1 MEVAIDLIKIQPLT
15 VNALLSYLYTWYTR
29 ASEKK
34 MKNSKLPLK
43 TGTLHRKSRIILT
56 AVREIAKNF
65 TPLMESQFKFK
76 VDNLITSIN
85 RKFHMVHKYAP
96 YLGFQDMEKISDTLW
111 MANPQGR
118 GYRPCSKWLR
128 QAASVICLLSAYAG
142 GRWGDICQI
151 FWEDITIKNQENGQF
166 YHIFLRTSK
175 NNRKNEQAQCLTFK
189 KQRPLEG
196 VPCPVQRLLDYKAI
210 QNNPESGR
218 VFPGATTKRI
228 LRVVQDTATN
238 MNITR
243 PTGHTGRVS
252 MATTLQGANVPT
264 ETIMA
269 FMNWKT
275 PRMPN
280 YYANIRAQRLDTA
293 PASLITDRDKILKIQ
308 SQLF

>member
-1 MEVAIDLIKIQPLT
+1 M
-15 VNALLSYLYTWYTR
+15 TR
-29 ASEKK
+29 S
-34 MKNSKLPLK
+34 NLPLK
-43 TGTLHRKSRIILT
+43 TGTLHRKSRIVLT
-56 AVREIAKNF
+56 AVREISKNF

-96 YLGFQDMEKISDTLW
+96 FLDFEDMEKISNALW
-111 MANPQGR
+111 MADPQGR

-142 GRWGDICQI
+142 GRWGDICETY
-151 FWEDITIKNQENGQF
+151 WEDIEIKVQENGTLW
-166 YHIFLRTSK
+166 HIYLRTSK
-175 NNRKNEQAQCLTFK
+175 NNRQNEQAQCLTFK
-189 KQRPLEG
+189 KQNPPQG
-196 VPCPVQRLLDYKAI
+196 SPCPIQRLLDYKVT
-210 QNNPESGR
+210 QNNPTEGR
-218 VFPGATTKRI
+218 IFPGAKTSRI
-228 LRVVQDTATN
+228 LRVVQEMAVSIN
-238 MNITR
+238 VTR
-243 PTGHTGRVS
+243 PTGHSGRVS

-280 YYANIRAQRLDTA
+280 AYANIRAQRLETA

-308 SQLF
+308 KQLF

>member
-1 MEVAIDLIKIQPLT
+1 MDIIKLQPLT
-15 VNALLSYLYTWYTR
+15 VNALLSYLYTWYSN

-34 MKNSKLPLK
+34 MVRANLPIK
-43 TGTLHRKSRIILT
+43 TVTLHRKSRIILT
-56 AVREIAKNF
+56 AVREISKNF

-76 VDNLITSIN
+76 VDNLISSIN

-96 YLGFQDMEKISDTLW
+96 YLGFEDMEKISDALW
-111 MANPQGR
+111 TANPSGR

-142 GRWGDICQI
+142 GRWGDICET
-151 FWEDITIKNQENGQF
+151 FWDDITIKNQENGEF
-166 YHIFLRTSK
+166 WHIYLRTSK
-175 NNRKNEQAQCLTFK
+175 NNRRNEQAQCLTFK
-189 KQRPLEG
+189 RQVSRSG
-196 VPCPVQRLLDYKAI
+196 IPCPIQRLLDYKLS
-210 QNNPESGR
+210 QNNPKSGR
-218 VFPGATTKRI
+218 IFPGATTKRI
-228 LRVVQDTATN
+228 LRVVQEMAIN

-243 PTGHTGRVS
+243 PTGHSGRVS

-280 YYANIRAQRLDTA
+280 AYANIRAQRMDTA
-293 PASLITDRDKILKIQ
+293 PAALITDRDKILKIQ
-308 SQLF
+308 RQLF